1 MEAGRAGFLFY
12 FRILPKVWGFL
23 KKEIRRFFGFFVFFP
38 RGYQFIHTIARVV
51 HSRAFYIRFVMTNFM
66 ASTLTCF
73 AFCVPRRTD
82 VDTLFFQEFVDLCI
96 AALQP
101 RQKYKNT

>member
-1 MEAGRAGFLFY
+1 MVY
-12 FRILPKVWGFL
+12 K
-23 KKEIRRFFGFFVFFP
+23 
-38 RGYQFIHTIARVV
+38 FIHTIARVV
-51 HSRAFYIRFVMTNFM
+51 DSRAFYIRFVMMNFM
-66 ASTLTCF
+66 ALTLTCF

-82 VDTLFFQEFVDLCI
+82 VDTLFFQEFVDLCT